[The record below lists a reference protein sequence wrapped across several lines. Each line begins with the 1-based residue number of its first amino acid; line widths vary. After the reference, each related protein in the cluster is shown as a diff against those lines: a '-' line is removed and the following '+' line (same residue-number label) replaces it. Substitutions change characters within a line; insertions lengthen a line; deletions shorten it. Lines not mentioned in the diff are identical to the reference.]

1 MSEYKG
7 TETFQLLVKKSEAC
21 SIINEWAERDIQTD
35 VRLRRAKTLGHVVV
49 ETKDVVFS
57 AYVQRNWP
65 SCQVNIKE

>member
-7 TETFQLLVKKSEAC
+7 TETIQLIVKKSEVR
-21 SIINEWAERDIQTD
+21 SIINEWAEHDIQSD
-35 VRLRRAKTLGHVVV
+35 VIVRKAKTRGHVVV

-65 SCQVNIKE
+65 SCQVIIKE